1 MLRSEEVLEQI
12 CQMTGCSREQVRAV
26 VGLAMEALHRV
37 AFCDDGAVTAS
48 IMECMWMFG
57 DKACYHLG
65 GILEVARIEEDHDLP
80 WYETY
85 ARFAP
90 ETLTKFDPLLETWME
105 QRSPGR
111 KARDR
116 G

>member
-1 MLRSEEVLEQI
+1 MLRSEEVVGQI
-12 CQMTGCSREQVRAV
+12 CKLTDCSREQVSAV
-26 VGLAMEALHRV
+26 VGLALEALHKV

-65 GILEVARIEEDHDLP
+65 GILEVARVEADHDIP

-85 ARFAP
+85 TRFAP
-90 ETLTKFDPLLETWME
+90 ETLRKFDPLLGTWME
-105 QRSPGR
+105 QRSLRR
-111 KARDR
+111 KNRDK